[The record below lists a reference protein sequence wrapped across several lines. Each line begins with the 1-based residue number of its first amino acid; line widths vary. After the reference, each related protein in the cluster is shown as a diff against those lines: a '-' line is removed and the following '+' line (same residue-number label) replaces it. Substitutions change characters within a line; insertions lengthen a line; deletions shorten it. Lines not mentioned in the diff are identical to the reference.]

1 MSRSRV
7 SSKTRENLM
16 NEYNKNVDQLHA
28 NLRQLEEQNP
38 DSVALERYRNRFYK
52 ENDPNLNY
60 NTLRK
65 MNKELKNVLESG
77 ATSLDVIERTETL
90 AIETLHKEGYDFIDR
105 RNFNSFMRFLD
116 DARARGLGALYS
128 STQLISKI
136 KTMRDRQLTKEEIL
150 KNMDRWAKQEIKY
163 DKEGKPSEQIV
174 PKRLYIKRY
183 K

>member
-1 MSRSRV
+1 MARSRV
-7 SSKTRENLM
+7 SSRSRENLM
-16 NEYNKNVDQLHA
+16 KEFNENVDRLHE

-52 ENDPNLNY
+52 ETNPNIDY
-60 NTLRK
+60 NTLQK
-65 MNKELKNVLESG
+65 MTKELKGVLESG

-90 AIETLHKEGYDFIDR
+90 AIETLHEEGFDFIDR
-105 RNFNSFMRFLD
+105 KNFNSFMRFLD

-150 KNMDRWAKQEIKY
+150 KNMDRWMMQEIKY
-163 DKEGKPSEQIV
+163 DEDGKPIEQIV

>member
-150 KNMDRWAKQEIKY
+150 KNMDRWVKQEIRY
-163 DKEGKPSEQIV
+163 DKEGKPIEQIV

>member
-1 MSRSRV
+1 MPRRV
-7 SSKTRENLM
+7 SSAARERLLE
-16 NEYNKNVDQLHA
+16 EYNQNVDQLHE
-28 NLRQLEEQNP
+28 NLRQIEEVTP

-52 ENDPNLNY
+52 ETDSDLSY
-60 NTLRK
+60 RTLQK
-65 MNKELKNVLESG
+65 MNSELKGILESG
-77 ATSLDVIERTETL
+77 ATSLDVLERTETL
-90 AIETLHKEGYDFIDR
+90 AIDTLHEEGYDFIDR

-150 KNMDRWAKQEIKY
+150 KNMDRWAIQEIKY
-163 DKEGKPSEQIV
+163 DEDGKPIEQIV

>member
-163 DKEGKPSEQIV
+163 DKEGKPIEQIV